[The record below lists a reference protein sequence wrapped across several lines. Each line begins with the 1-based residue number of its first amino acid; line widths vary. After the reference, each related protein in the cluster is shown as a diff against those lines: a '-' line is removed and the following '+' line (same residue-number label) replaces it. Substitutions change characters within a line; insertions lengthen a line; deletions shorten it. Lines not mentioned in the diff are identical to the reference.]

1 MKRVKAWAVRCVVIA
16 CMAALAVCM
25 VACTQETYTPEEGT
39 PTISSPT
46 IGEDGVLR
54 VGVDSSSTP
63 LAGQST
69 TSDNIVGIDVDI
81 AAALADELGLKL
93 EIVDVGDDPATALSE
108 GTVDIVLGVSASNTS
123 ETYWLSDIY
132 VSTAVALFTLEGSST
147 DIPANDSSV
156 SIAAQVSSKS
166 AWAVANQYDQSV
178 ISTTSNLEDAFT
190 ALADG
195 EVSYVASDAI
205 IGTFAAY
212 NTDLDV
218 QIVALMEEASGYC
231 VAVLNTNTDLQS
243 AISEALATIS
253 DNGTISII
261 EKKWLG
267 TELDLSALAVTDT
280 SSTTE
285 SESTDESTTET
296 TETTE
301 TTAA

>member
-1 MKRVKAWAVRCVVIA
+1 MKRVKTWAVRCVVVA

-25 VACTQETYTPEEGT
+25 VACSQETYSPEEGT

-285 SESTDESTTET
+285 SESTTET
-296 TETTE
+296 AETTE

>member
-25 VACTQETYTPEEGT
+25 VACSQETYTPEEGT

-267 TELDLSALAVTDT
+267 TELDLSSLAVTDT

-296 TETTE
+296 TETT
-301 TTAA
+301 AA

>member
-1 MKRVKAWAVRCVVIA
+1 MKRVKAWAVRCVVVA

-147 DIPANDSSV
+147 DIPANDSTV

-231 VAVLNTNTDLQS
+231 IAVLNTNTDLQS